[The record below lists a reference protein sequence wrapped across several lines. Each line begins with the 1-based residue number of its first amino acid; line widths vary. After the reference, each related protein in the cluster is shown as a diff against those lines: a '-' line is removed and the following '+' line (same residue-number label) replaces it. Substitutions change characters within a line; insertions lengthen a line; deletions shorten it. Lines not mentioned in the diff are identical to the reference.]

1 MPKSRTSAVLYLF
14 LVFLSGAL
22 VGTFSYRLYSMKT
35 VTAGN
40 IPPPRPTP
48 EEARRH
54 YVQDLSSRT
63 KMDADQLQK
72 LNQILN
78 ETRAS
83 FDQLHAMLRSE
94 SQAIQNHQVEEINA
108 MLRPDQKDAYAAFR
122 ADREKLR
129 QQMRARQNQNK
140 K

>member
-22 VGTFSYRLYSMKT
+22 VGTFAYRLYSMKT

-40 IPPPRPTP
+40 VPPPRPTP

-54 YVQDLSSRT
+54 YVQELSKRT
-63 KMDADQLQK
+63 NMDADQLQK
-72 LNQILN
+72 LNQFLD
-78 ETRAS
+78 ETHAS
-83 FDQLHAMLRSE
+83 FDQLHAKLRTE
-94 SQAIQNHQVEEINA
+94 SQAIQNHQVEQINA
-108 MLRPDQKDAYAAFR
+108 MLRPDQRPAYAQFR

-129 QQMRARQNQNK
+129 QQIRARQNQNK

>member
-22 VGTFSYRLYSMKT
+22 VGTFAYRLYSMKT
-35 VTAGN
+35 VSAGAL
-40 IPPPRPTP
+40 PARPTP

-54 YVQDLSSRT
+54 YVQDLSTRT
-63 KMDADQLQK
+63 KMDADQIQK
-72 LNQILN
+72 LNAILD
-78 ETRAS
+78 ETHNS
-83 FDQLHAMLRSE
+83 FDQLHSKLRAE
-94 SQAIQNHQVEEINA
+94 GQAIQNHQVEEINA
-108 MLRPDQKDAYAAFR
+108 LLRPDQKDAYAAFR

-129 QQMRARQNQNK
+129 QQMRNRQNK